1 MKESN
6 LYSVTLPREWPLA
19 TSNRV
24 RNAQIRIILNTIVT
38 DALYAWQRAPHRTW
52 KDISRLVLRQMATL
66 DRLYPNAGVLAPT
79 VQAIAVEFFVSNVDR
94 AIVDFG
100 RRVSDPP
107 AAFDGSMDAHRVC
120 RTPART
126 TQARRSG
133 QQGDG

>member
-1 MKESN
+1 
-6 LYSVTLPREWPLA
+6 
-19 TSNRV
+19 
-24 RNAQIRIILNTIVT
+24 
-38 DALYAWQRAPHRTW
+38 
-52 KDISRLVLRQMATL
+52 MATL

-79 VQAIAVEFFVSNVDR
+79 VQAIAVEFFASNVDR

-100 RRVSDPP
+100 RRVSDPT

-133 QQGDG
+133 QQGGGAAPRI